1 MRCLYCGREM
11 SGKISEM
18 ERESGWHKRC
28 VKAFFGTNTMPVL
41 DLTEEGLL
49 QLAVRMTG
57 KGLTVPGVQKKLS
70 LHLSQDPDCRLT
82 IVDYPTGYILK
93 PDYPTGYILKPQTSE
108 YPYLPEYEDL
118 VMRQAKIAGI
128 RTVPHALIRMGSENA
143 YITRRVDR
151 QIGQGQVQ
159 MYAMEDFCQLSGRLT
174 RGVLILY
181 RSTQCIP
188 AWTWQSFI

>member
-70 LHLSQDPDCRLT
+70 LHLSRLSDRLYFET
-82 IVDYPTGYILK
+82 ADVRV
-93 PDYPTGYILKPQTSE
+93 S
-108 YPYLPEYEDL
+108 
-118 VMRQAKIAGI
+118 VSAGI
-128 RTVPHALIRMGSENA
+128 RGSGHE
-143 YITRRVDR
+143 TGEDRRDTNCTSCAD
-151 QIGQGQVQ
+151 QDGK
-159 MYAMEDFCQLSGRLT
+159 
-174 RGVLILY
+174 
-181 RSTQCIP
+181 
-188 AWTWQSFI
+188 

>member
-70 LHLSQDPDCRLT
+70 LHLSQNPDCR
-82 IVDYPTGYILK
+82 PGHETGEDRRN
-93 PDYPTGYILKPQTSE
+93 PNCTSCA
-108 YPYLPEYEDL
+108 D
-118 VMRQAKIAGI
+118 QDGK
-128 RTVPHALIRMGSENA
+128 
-143 YITRRVDR
+143 
-151 QIGQGQVQ
+151 
-159 MYAMEDFCQLSGRLT
+159 
-174 RGVLILY
+174 
-181 RSTQCIP
+181 
-188 AWTWQSFI
+188 